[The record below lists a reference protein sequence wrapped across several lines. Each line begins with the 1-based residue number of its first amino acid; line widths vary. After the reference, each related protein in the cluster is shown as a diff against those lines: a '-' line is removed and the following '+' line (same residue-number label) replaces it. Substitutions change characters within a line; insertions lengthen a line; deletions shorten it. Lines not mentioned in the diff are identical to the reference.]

1 MSEQQPQVSKMAGA
15 LVEHQRAFE
24 VMPVGDRQW
33 VITNTV
39 AAIVLFAEAVR
50 NRPISAVAEAK
61 KLLKFLFSFNARA
74 VKKFVVKE
82 KFVEGKTVDGVSIAW
97 LGSNFKK
104 NHLGKVE
111 EDVPEIELK
120 VHELLTAAR
129 DLPKDDEPGIISELA
144 GRQETTHAHFFQ
156 LLAYKQQ
163 TKDFTWAIGYIA
175 DENGVLW
182 AVGAYWSAG
191 DDGWFVEA
199 YSVESPGR
207 WSAGSQVVSR

>member
-1 MSEQQPQVSKMAGA
+1 MSEQQISKLAGT
-15 LVEHQRAFE
+15 LTEHQRHFGK
-24 VMPVGDRQW
+24 MSTDDRQW
-33 VITNTV
+33 AIQNTE
-39 AAIVLFAEAVR
+39 AAIGLFADAVK
-50 NRPISAVAEAK
+50 NRAISAVAEAK

-82 KFVEGKTVDGVSIAW
+82 KFVESKTVDGVSIAW

-104 NHLGKVE
+104 SHLGKVE
-111 EDVPEIELK
+111 EDVPEVELK

-129 DLPKDDEPGIISELA
+129 DLLKDDEPGIISELA

-156 LLAYKQQ
+156 LLAHKQQ

-182 AVGAYWSAG
+182 AVDAHWYAG
-191 DDGWFVEA
+191 RGGWRVEA
-199 YSVESPGR
+199 YSVASPDK
-207 WSAGSQVVSR
+207 WDAGYQVVSR